1 MHKNP
6 NNRCIRDIGYDY
18 RSVGFLHEGALSMTR
33 DIRRPGQDTCDV
45 DDQLPD
51 FVAIERRKK
60 WKEVRNYL
68 ILLTAVIGIVV
79 ITAILTAK

>member
-1 MHKNP
+1 MTQ
-6 NNRCIRDIGYDY
+6 GYDY
-18 RSVGFLHEGALSMTR
+18 GSVGFLHEGALSMTR
-33 DIRRPGQDTCDV
+33 DIRRPGDV

-51 FVAIERRKK
+51 FVAIKRRKK

>member
-1 MHKNP
+1 
-6 NNRCIRDIGYDY
+6 
-18 RSVGFLHEGALSMTR
+18 MTR